1 MSKQLNEGLNYMDME
16 NHVTPIL
23 GIDQFKSRIG
33 EDKDIIVLNFIVDG
47 EAVGN
52 DLVDWLERGYDWI
65 IDSEV
70 SPGEVLDKKYYV
82 FSEMNRRSTAPKR
95 IMELLDDLKTLTGI
109 SADNWELKIDKTKY
123 PASEEIISKNVILN
137 SNEYASAKEKD
148 LNEWREIA
156 GLKTIKTYDNTDVD
170 LLNYQR
176 QAGII

>member
-16 NHVTPIL
+16 HHVTPVL

-95 IMELLDDLKTLTGI
+95 IMELLDDLTTLTGI
-109 SADNWELKIDKTKY
+109 KPEDWKFKIGNTKY
-123 PASEEIISKNVILN
+123 PASEELISKMIKLDPH
-137 SNEYASAKEKD
+137 EYMSEKEKE

-156 GLKTIKTYDNTDVD
+156 GLKTIKTYDNSDIE